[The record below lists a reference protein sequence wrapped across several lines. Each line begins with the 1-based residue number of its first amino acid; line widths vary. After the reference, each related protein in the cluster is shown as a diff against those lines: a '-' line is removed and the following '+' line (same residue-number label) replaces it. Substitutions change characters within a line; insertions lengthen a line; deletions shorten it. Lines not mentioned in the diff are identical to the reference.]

1 MKAKDYLALLLI
13 STAVILAMARFLPVA
28 GYMDAEYYYANG
40 TQLAKGQGFSE
51 PFLWNYLD
59 DPAGIPHPANTYW
72 MPLASILSALG
83 MLVAGKVDFS
93 SARIFFVLIA
103 CLIPPLTANVSWRL
117 SHQRMIAWLAGGLAV
132 FSGYYA
138 IYMGLSDTFALY
150 MFLGTIFLILGTG
163 DIKPAVL
170 KYFGLG
176 LLAGLMHLTRAD
188 GILWLACG
196 TGLVVYEVIRNR
208 VGWKIKLSSGLL
220 SSISVFIGYG
230 LVMLPWYVRN
240 IDLYGALF
248 SPAGSRAFWL
258 ANYDQMFAFPAS
270 QLNLQSWL
278 ASGLGNIIQ
287 VRFDALALNLEN
299 LLAVQA
305 EIFLLP
311 LIILGAWRLR
321 KERMVRLALSMW
333 LVTFFLMS
341 LVFPLAGSRGGF
353 FHSGAAFQP
362 VFWALAGEGF
372 AGLIALGVRKRSWKF
387 ERATK
392 GFGILTILVSTI
404 LTLAIFLPQVI
415 PDETHSSAWSASE
428 ETYQA
433 VGQYLAGS
441 GAGSDAAVMVN
452 NPPGYFVATGR
463 PAVVI
468 PDGGIDTALS
478 AAKKY
483 GARYLA
489 LEQNTVVGLR
499 DLYENPRSMQGLSYI
514 QTVERVEIFEF
525 VSP

>member
-1 MKAKDYLALLLI
+1 MKAKDYLVLFLLAA
-13 STAVILAMARFLPVA
+13 AVMLMMARFLPVP
-28 GYMDAEYYYANG
+28 GYMDAEYYFANG

-72 MPLASILSALG
+72 MPLASIISALG
-83 MLVAGKVDFS
+83 MIAAGKVDFAT
-93 SARIFFVLIA
+93 ARIFFFLLA
-103 CLIPPLTANVSWRL
+103 SLIPPLTAWVSWRL
-117 SHQRMIAWLAGGLAV
+117 SHQRMIAWLAGSLAV
-132 FSGYYA
+132 LSGYYA

-150 MFLGTIFLILGTG
+150 MVLATIFLILGTG
-163 DIKPAVL
+163 AIKPAAL

-196 TGLVVYEVIRNR
+196 TGLAVYEAIRSQA
-208 VGWKIKLSSGLL
+208 GWKIKLRSGLL
-220 SSISVFIGYG
+220 SSISVFTGYV

-240 IDLYGALF
+240 VDLYGELF

-278 ASGLGNIIQ
+278 AGGWGSIVQ
-287 VRFDALALNLEN
+287 VRLDALALNLEN
-299 LLAVQA
+299 MLAVQA

-311 LIILGAWRLR
+311 LIFLGAGRLR
-321 KERMVRLALSMW
+321 KERIIRLGLSMW

-353 FHSGAAFQP
+353 LHSGAAFQP
-362 VFWALAGEGF
+362 LLWALAGEGF
-372 AGLIALGVRKRSWKF
+372 VGLVALGVRKRNWKF

-392 GFGILTILVSTI
+392 GFGILTIFVSAI

-415 PDETHSSAWSASE
+415 PDGTHSSAWSASE

-433 VGQYLAGS
+433 VDQYLAGS
-441 GAGSDAAVMVN
+441 GAGSEAAVMVN

-463 PAVVI
+463 PAMVI
-468 PDGGIDTALS
+468 PDGGIDTTLS

-489 LEQNTVVGLR
+489 LEQNTVKGLR
-499 DLYENPRSMQGLSYI
+499 DLYENPRSTQGLSYI
-514 QTVERVEIFEF
+514 QTVDRVAIFEF